1 MADERVCKCARV
13 KNNVMNYIISV
24 HISGTLIENE
34 CLAFTALGLT
44 SHNASYI
51 APFSKILEIWK
62 VDITSFPNLQ
72 KF

>member
-1 MADERVCKCARV
+1 
-13 KNNVMNYIISV
+13 MNYIIFV
-24 HISGTLIENE
+24 HISGTRVENE
-34 CLAFTALGLT
+34 CLAFTVLALT

-72 KF
+72 NF